1 MGKVPRSAPAEPLEG
16 VAPVIP
22 DELIKGEWH
31 RRLVLPNQDG
41 RLRLTP
47 VRKPQEDAPADSTRI
62 RYLDDKRRHSA

>member
-1 MGKVPRSAPAEPLEG
+1 MRKVPKLAPEEPTEG

-22 DELIKGEWH
+22 DELIKGDWH

-47 VRKPQEDAPADSTRI
+47 VRTPRDDTPVDPTRM
-62 RYLDDKRRHSA
+62 RYLDNKRRHRA

>member
-1 MGKVPRSAPAEPLEG
+1 MGKEPNPAPTKPLEG

-47 VRKPQEDAPADSTRI
+47 IRKPQDDTPADSTRT